1 MKQVDVLLINP
12 IDKTQLKNKLG
23 IKAPPLNL
31 LYLASMLEKFSRSVK
46 IIDDNLYELG
56 IKKVAKLVA
65 KYNPLIVGITAVTAT
80 VKTALKYLKEIKK
93 LLPNVITV
101 IGGPHVSFLPTTTLR
116 ECSSL
121 DVVVIGEGEETV
133 VDLVDKVEKRGE
145 RGLEEVRGIAYR
157 HGDKV
162 KVTEPRPF
170 IKDLD
175 SIPFPARHLVP
186 FESYKLFGSQIGD
199 MITSRGCPFSC
210 TYCSSSLLM
219 GKKFRARSPENVV
232 DEMEELVYKY
242 KVEDIEFLDDIFTLN
257 KKRAIEIAKEI
268 RRRKLDVRYTASS
281 RVDTINREVL
291 IELKKAGL
299 STMYY
304 GAESGSQRVL
314 DLMRKRITL
323 RQIEDAIKITKY
335 LDIKTLASFIIG
347 YPGESLRE
355 IDETINFSISLDPDY
370 AQYSILT
377 PYPGTPI
384 YYELKRKGL
393 LSTED
398 WDKYTVLDPVIEYEK
413 MGLSKEIVGR
423 KLTEAYLRF
432 YLRPRYLGRHV
443 YMIKV
448 LINTL
453 LRSFVIPKLIG
464 GDSKGW
470 YRDLAK

>member
-1 MKQVDVLLINP
+1 
-12 IDKTQLKNKLG
+12 
-23 IKAPPLNL
+23 
-31 LYLASMLEKFSRSVK
+31 
-46 IIDDNLYELG
+46 
-56 IKKVAKLVA
+56 
-65 KYNPLIVGITAVTAT
+65 
-80 VKTALKYLKEIKK
+80 
-93 LLPNVITV
+93 
-101 IGGPHVSFLPTTTLR
+101 
-116 ECSSL
+116 
-121 DVVVIGEGEETV
+121 
-133 VDLVDKVEKRGE
+133 
-145 RGLEEVRGIAYR
+145 
-157 HGDKV
+157 
-162 KVTEPRPF
+162 
-170 IKDLD
+170 
-175 SIPFPARHLVP
+175 
-186 FESYKLFGSQIGD
+186 

-242 KVEDIEFLDDIFTLN
+242 KVKDIEFLDDIFTLN